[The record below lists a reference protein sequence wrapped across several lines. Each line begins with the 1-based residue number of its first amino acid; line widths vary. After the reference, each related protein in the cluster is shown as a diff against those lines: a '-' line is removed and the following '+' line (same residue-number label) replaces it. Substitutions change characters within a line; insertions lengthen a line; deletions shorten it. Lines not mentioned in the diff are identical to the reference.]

1 MSREEVAAGFSMRK
15 GSRRLACHCKPLLAQ
30 ETTHT
35 KGCDYIG
42 DNMISLDLKNKV
54 TVITGAAQGIG
65 KSIVLKFA
73 QAGSDIAIFDVLK
86 KEGEDVIS
94 DVIALGRKG
103 SFYKVDVT
111 DKAQVNEAVK
121 RVLNEYG
128 KINFL
133 INNAGITSKVPFV
146 QLSLG
151 VWQKTLD
158 VNLTGAFLCCKA
170 VARAMVKQ
178 KNGRIV
184 LISSGSAITGS
195 GGGAHYASSKGGINS
210 LVRALSRELAPYNI
224 LVNGI
229 APRNIISGTLKNVY
243 SREKL
248 RNLADKVLLKR
259 LGTSKEV
266 ANVALFLS
274 SEFSTYITGQIIL
287 VDGGRTFGGS

>member
-1 MSREEVAAGFSMRK
+1 M
-15 GSRRLACHCKPLLAQ
+15 LAQ
-30 ETTHT
+30 ETTHL

-42 DNMISLDLKNKV
+42 DNMIPLDLKNKV
-54 TVITGAAQGIG
+54 TIITGAAQGIG
-65 KSIVLKFA
+65 KSIALRFA
-73 QAGSDIAIFDVLK
+73 QAGSDVAIFDVLK

-94 DVIALGRKG
+94 DVIASGRKG
-103 SFYKVDVT
+103 SFYKINVT
-111 DKAQVNEAVK
+111 DESQVNEAVK

-128 KINFL
+128 KIDFL
-133 INNAGITSKVPFV
+133 INNAGITSKVPFI

-170 VARAMVKQ
+170 VACAMVKQ

-248 RNLADKVLLKR
+248 RSLADKVLLKR
-259 LGTSKEV
+259 LGTSKEA
-266 ANVALFLS
+266 ANVALFLC
-274 SEFSTYITGQIIL
+274 SELSTYITGQIIL

>member
-1 MSREEVAAGFSMRK
+1 MSRENVAAGFSMRK
-15 GSRRLACHCKPLLAQ
+15 GSRRLACHCKPMLSQ
-30 ETTHT
+30 ETTHP

-65 KSIVLKFA
+65 KGIALRFA
-73 QAGSDIAIFDVLK
+73 QAGSDVAIFDVLK

-94 DVIALGRKG
+94 DVIASGRKG
-103 SFYKVDVT
+103 SFYKIDVT
-111 DKAQVNEAVK
+111 DESQVNEAVK

-128 KINFL
+128 KIDFL
-133 INNAGITSKVPFV
+133 INNAGITSKVPFI

-170 VARAMVKQ
+170 VACAMVKQ

-248 RNLADKVLLKR
+248 RSLADKVLLKR
-259 LGTSKEV
+259 LGTSEEV
-266 ANVALFLS
+266 ANVALFLC
-274 SEFSTYITGQIIL
+274 SELSTYITGQIIL